1 MSLSEEQN
9 MEKTNCILD
18 QALDFV
24 RPDDSEFEELCSDS
38 DYEDDIFR
46 KNKNKSNGDQSD
58 LDEEDDIPLNRNQQI
73 NLLLP
78 KFLKILK

>member
-1 MSLSEEQN
+1 

>member
-1 MSLSEEQN
+1 

-73 NLLLP
+73 NVLLP

>member
-1 MSLSEEQN
+1 
-9 MEKTNCILD
+9 MEKTHCILY
-18 QALDFV
+18 QVLDFV

>member
-1 MSLSEEQN
+1 

-73 NLLLP
+73 NLLLISRN
-78 KFLKILK
+78 FSRS

>member
-1 MSLSEEQN
+1 

-24 RPDDSEFEELCSDS
+24 RPDDSEFEELGSDP
-38 DYEDDIFR
+38 DYEDDIFK

-58 LDEEDDIPLNRNQQI
+58 LDEEDDIPLDRNQQI
-73 NLLLP
+73 NLMLLP

>member
-1 MSLSEEQN
+1 

-58 LDEEDDIPLNRNQQI
+58 LNEEDDIPLNRNQQI